1 MCDKI
6 GCWSTK
12 DTCDYRRRG
21 FVTRPLVPDACT
33 DGTAAADIFHRSVV
47 RILPPEPN
55 GSVWI
60 TIDDMNFLRGSA
72 SGLRFGANNCLIHT
86 LQQAV
91 ADNNMPSI
99 DAIIPSVRRS
109 LLDRFPRTG
118 VDAVTRDNFLV
129 HDLHW
134 EAIVDCLGLHARD
147 TGFDAEGRI
156 AHTSFTLVVVSEDRS
171 AIASIEGT
179 GPIRLYIL
187 NQGNM
192 HYVPLLRRRYFSS
205 MR

>member
-1 MCDKI
+1 M
-6 GCWSTK
+6 
-12 DTCDYRRRG
+12 
-21 FVTRPLVPDACT
+21 
-33 DGTAAADIFHRSVV
+33 H
-47 RILPPEPN
+47 
-55 GSVWI
+55 
-60 TIDDMNFLRGSA
+60 FLRGSA

-192 HYVPLLRRRYFSS
+192 QYVPLLRRRYFSS